1 MQLTEQTL
9 STGLTRVDALLLA
22 VLKSVICARSSRPAL
37 RCCTGAHLKTP
48 SVSGR
53 ARRF

>member
-22 VLKSVICARSSRPAL
+22 VLKSVICASDRLVPL
-37 RCCTGAHLKTP
+37 CVVVLGHT
-48 SVSGR
+48 
-53 ARRF
+53 